1 MDLKERIIAYMR
13 NEAYKP
19 LAEEDLGEALGLT
32 DEELVDFAGALEE
45 LEEEGAIIKNRS
57 DLYGVPSRMHLVVG
71 RISMTAK
78 GFGFIIPD
86 VRETE
91 AETDVFVPANAVGS
105 AMNGDR
111 VVARVMPAQ
120 EEGRSREGEI
130 IRIMERANEKIVGTF
145 ERSKTFGFVTPDNV
159 KLTQD
164 IFVAK
169 KNFKGAKTGS
179 KVVVKITKWPSG
191 RRSAEGEVIEVLGK
205 VGDPGVDVLSV
216 MRQYELSESF
226 PEDVQAEAAA
236 TETEPD
242 PEEYAGRADRR
253 DLQIVTVDGED
264 SKDLDDGVYARR
276 NPDGSF
282 FLGVY
287 IADVSHYVREH
298 APLDREAYARGTS
311 VYLVDRV
318 IPMLP
323 KELSNGICS
332 LNAGVDRLSMACEMQ
347 ISPEGEVLHYEILPT
362 VIHVYR
368 RLTYNIV
375 NKVLV
380 DKEAPFVADNEDIL
394 PMLKTLAELRGVLK
408 AKRHRRGSIDFDLP
422 EVKVK
427 LDEKGHPVALI
438 KREGSLA
445 ESIIEECML
454 IANETVARHMDTKNL
469 PFMYRVH
476 EQPSEEKIERLNNLL
491 ATFGLY
497 VKRDEAGQIQPM
509 DVQKVLEKVE
519 GRPEE
524 KIISTVS
531 LRSMQQARYSEL
543 SLGHFGLAAR
553 YYTHFTSP
561 IRRYPDLIVH
571 RLLRETFATG
581 SLPKER
587 QIKLKAVLPEIADHT
602 SQRERVAIEA
612 ERETTDMKKIEYM
625 AQFVGEEFTGVIS
638 GVTAFGI
645 FVELDNGVEGLVHVS
660 TMTNDYYEYVEEQYA
675 MIGERTRTQYRL
687 GDEVAVILARANV
700 EERNLDFVLKD
711 NGQYVPEKPAQKSN
725 GSKKGKGDKK
735 PKIARNKKQN
745 KPLLEDELI
754 AEPMLTEE
762 EDKQKEQRNGKKRHG
777 HKKRGASGEKL
788 SQPQKQEGEGRKA
801 KTDRQRRQ
809 GKAERADK
817 DNRAG
822 AGSFR
827 GDGRSRNR
835 EERRSDKE
843 AGYHRVY
850 VTGLNSAVWPD
861 PPGYHEK
868 KERELASA
876 AAKAEKEKAKK
887 SRGSRRPRPHRKT
900 EGGTGNSK

>member
-13 NEAYKP
+13 ESAYKP
-19 LAEEDLGEALGLT
+19 LTEEDLGEAMGLT
-32 DEELVDFAGALEE
+32 DEELVDFPVALEE
-45 LEEEGAIIKNRS
+45 LEKEGAIIKNRS

-71 RISMTAK
+71 RIAMTAK

-91 AETDVFVPANAVGS
+91 DETDVFVPAGAIGT
-105 AMNGDR
+105 AMHGDR
-111 VVARVMPAQ
+111 VVARVTPAQ

-130 IRIMERANEKIVGTF
+130 IRILERANEKIVGTF
-145 ERSKTFGFVTPDNV
+145 ERSKTFGFVTPDNT

-169 KNFKGAKTGS
+169 KFFKGAKTGS
-179 KVVVKITKWPSG
+179 KVVVKITKWPNG

-216 MRQYELSESF
+216 MRQYELSETF
-226 PEDVQAEAAA
+226 PEDVQAEADAV
-236 TETEPD
+236 EQEPS
-242 PEEYAGRADRR
+242 PAEYQGRADRR

-264 SKDLDDGVYARR
+264 SKDLDDGVYARK
-276 NPDGSF
+276 NPDGSY

-287 IADVSHYVREH
+287 IADVSHYVKEH

-347 ISPEGEVLHYEILPT
+347 ISAEGEITSYEILPT

-380 DKEAPFVADNEDIL
+380 DKAEPFLSDNSDIM
-394 PMLKTLAELRGVLK
+394 PMLETLAELRGALK

-427 LDEKGHPVALI
+427 LDENGHPVALI

-454 IANETVARHMDTKNL
+454 AANETVAKHMDTRNL

-491 ATFGLY
+491 AAFGLF
-497 VKRDEAGQIQPM
+497 VKQDEQGHIKPI
-509 DVQKVLEKVE
+509 DVQQVLEKVE

-524 KIISTVS
+524 RIISTVS
-531 LRSMQQARYSEL
+531 LRSMQQARYSEQ

-581 SLPKER
+581 SLPLDRQER
-587 QIKLKAVLPEIADHT
+587 LKTVLPEIAEHA
-602 SQRERVAIEA
+602 SNRERLATEA

-687 GDEVAVILARANV
+687 GDEVEVILARANV

-711 NGQYVPEKPAQKSN
+711 NGQYVPERPAKPGN
-725 GSKKGKGDKK
+725 NSKQGKVDKK
-735 PKIARNKKQN
+735 AKAPRPRKQV

-762 EDKQKEQRNGKKRHG
+762 ETRQKEQKTARRRHG
-777 HKKRGASGEKL
+777 NKKRGASGEKL
-788 SQPQKQEGEGRKA
+788 PQTEKRENEGRKPRA
-801 KTDRQRRQ
+801 ERKRRP
-809 GKAERADK
+809 GKAESADK
-817 DNRAG
+817 ESRMG

-827 GDGRSRNR
+827 GENRRNR

-868 KERELASA
+868 KEREMAAA
-876 AAKAEKEKAKK
+876 AAKAEKEKSKK

>member
-13 NEAYKP
+13 ESAYKP
-19 LAEEDLGEALGLT
+19 LTEEDLGEAMGLT
-32 DEELVDFAGALEE
+32 DEELVDFPVALEE
-45 LEEEGAIIKNRS
+45 LEKEGAIIKNRS

-71 RISMTAK
+71 RIAMTAK

-91 AETDVFVPANAVGS
+91 DETDVFVPAGAIGT
-105 AMNGDR
+105 AMHGDR
-111 VVARVMPAQ
+111 VVARVTPAQ

-130 IRIMERANEKIVGTF
+130 IRILERANEKIVGTF
-145 ERSKTFGFVTPDNV
+145 ERSKTFGFVTPDNT

-169 KNFKGAKTGS
+169 KFFKGAKTGS
-179 KVVVKITKWPSG
+179 KVVVKITKWPNG

-216 MRQYELSESF
+216 MRQYELSETF
-226 PEDVQAEAAA
+226 PEDVQAEADAV
-236 TETEPD
+236 EQEPS
-242 PEEYAGRADRR
+242 PAEYQGRADRR

-264 SKDLDDGVYARR
+264 SKDLDDGVYARK
-276 NPDGSF
+276 NPDGSY

-287 IADVSHYVREH
+287 IADVSHYVKEH

-347 ISPEGEVLHYEILPT
+347 ISAEGEITSYEILPT

-380 DKEAPFVADNEDIL
+380 DKAEPFLSDNGDIL
-394 PMLKTLAELRGVLK
+394 PMLETLAELRGALK

-427 LDEKGHPVALI
+427 LDENGHPVALI

-454 IANETVARHMDTKNL
+454 AANETVAKHMDTKNL

-491 ATFGLY
+491 AAFGLF
-497 VKRDEAGQIQPM
+497 VKQDEQGHIKPI
-509 DVQKVLEKVE
+509 DVQQVLEKVE

-524 KIISTVS
+524 RIISTVS
-531 LRSMQQARYSEL
+531 LRSMQQARYSEQ

-581 SLPKER
+581 SLPLDR
-587 QIKLKAVLPEIADHT
+587 QAKLKIVLPEIADHT
-602 SQRERVAIEA
+602 SNRERLATEA

-687 GDEVAVILARANV
+687 GDEVEVILARANV

-711 NGQYVPEKPAQKSN
+711 NGQYVPERPAKPGN
-725 GSKKGKGDKK
+725 NSKQGKGDKK
-735 PKIARNKKQN
+735 AKAPRPKKQV

-762 EDKQKEQRNGKKRHG
+762 ETRQKEQKTARRRHG
-777 HKKRGASGEKL
+777 NKKRGASGEKL
-788 SQPQKQEGEGRKA
+788 PQTEKRENEGRKPRA
-801 KTDRQRRQ
+801 ERKRRP
-809 GKAERADK
+809 GKAESADK
-817 DNRAG
+817 ESRMG

-827 GDGRSRNR
+827 GENRRNR

-868 KERELASA
+868 KEREMAAA
-876 AAKAEKEKAKK
+876 AAKAEKEKSKK

>member
-13 NEAYKP
+13 ESAYKP
-19 LAEEDLGEALGLT
+19 LTEEDLGEAMGLT
-32 DEELVDFAGALEE
+32 DEELVDFPVALEE
-45 LEEEGAIIKNRS
+45 LEKEGAIIKNRS

-71 RISMTAK
+71 RIAMTAK

-91 AETDVFVPANAVGS
+91 DETDVFVPAGAIGT
-105 AMNGDR
+105 AMHGDR
-111 VVARVMPAQ
+111 VVARVTPAQ

-130 IRIMERANEKIVGTF
+130 IRILERANEKIVGTF
-145 ERSKTFGFVTPDNV
+145 ERSKTFGFVTPDNT

-169 KNFKGAKTGS
+169 KFFKGAKTGS
-179 KVVVKITKWPSG
+179 KVVVKITKWPNG

-216 MRQYELSESF
+216 MRQYELSETF
-226 PEDVQAEAAA
+226 PEDVQAEADAV
-236 TETEPD
+236 EQEPS
-242 PEEYAGRADRR
+242 PAEYQGRADRR

-264 SKDLDDGVYARR
+264 SKDLDDGVYARK
-276 NPDGSF
+276 NPDGSY

-287 IADVSHYVREH
+287 IADVSHYVKEH

-347 ISPEGEVLHYEILPT
+347 ISSEGEITSYEILPT

-380 DKEAPFVADNEDIL
+380 DKAEPFLSDNGDIL
-394 PMLKTLAELRGVLK
+394 PMLETLAELRGALK

-427 LDEKGHPVALI
+427 LDENGHPVALI

-454 IANETVARHMDTKNL
+454 AANETVAKHMDTRNL

-491 ATFGLY
+491 AAFGLF
-497 VKRDEAGQIQPM
+497 VKQDEQGHIKPI
-509 DVQKVLEKVE
+509 DVQQVLEKVE

-524 KIISTVS
+524 RIISTVS
-531 LRSMQQARYSEL
+531 LRSMQQARYSEQ

-581 SLPKER
+581 SLPLDR
-587 QIKLKAVLPEIADHT
+587 QAKLKIVLPEIADHT
-602 SQRERVAIEA
+602 SNRERLATEA

-687 GDEVAVILARANV
+687 GDEVEVILARANV

-711 NGQYVPEKPAQKSN
+711 NGQYVPERPAKPGN
-725 GSKKGKGDKK
+725 NSKQGKGDKK
-735 PKIARNKKQN
+735 AKAPRPKKQV

-762 EDKQKEQRNGKKRHG
+762 ETRQKEQKTARRRHG
-777 HKKRGASGEKL
+777 NKKRGASGEKL
-788 SQPQKQEGEGRKA
+788 PQTEKRENEGRKPRA
-801 KTDRQRRQ
+801 ERKRRP
-809 GKAERADK
+809 GKAESADK
-817 DNRAG
+817 ESRMG

-827 GDGRSRNR
+827 GENRRNR

-868 KERELASA
+868 KEREMAAA
-876 AAKAEKEKAKK
+876 AAKAEKEKSKK

>member
-13 NEAYKP
+13 ESAYKP
-19 LAEEDLGEALGLT
+19 LTEEDLGEAMGLT
-32 DEELVDFAGALEE
+32 DEELVDFPVALEE
-45 LEEEGAIIKNRS
+45 LEKEGAIIKNRS

-71 RISMTAK
+71 RIAMTAK

-91 AETDVFVPANAVGS
+91 DETDVFVPAGAIGT
-105 AMNGDR
+105 AMHGDR
-111 VVARVMPAQ
+111 VVARVTPAQ

-130 IRIMERANEKIVGTF
+130 IRILERANEKIVGTF
-145 ERSKTFGFVTPDNV
+145 ERSKTFGFVTPDNT

-169 KNFKGAKTGS
+169 KFFKGAKTGC
-179 KVVVKITKWPSG
+179 KVVVKITKWPNG

-216 MRQYELSESF
+216 MRQYELSETF
-226 PEDVQAEAAA
+226 PEDVQAEADAV
-236 TETEPD
+236 EQEPS
-242 PEEYAGRADRR
+242 PAEYQGRADRR

-264 SKDLDDGVYARR
+264 SKDLDDGVYARK
-276 NPDGSF
+276 NPDGSY

-287 IADVSHYVREH
+287 IADVSHYVKEH

-347 ISPEGEVLHYEILPT
+347 ISADGEITSYEILPT

-380 DKEAPFVADNEDIL
+380 DKAEPFLSDNSDIM
-394 PMLKTLAELRGVLK
+394 PMLETLAELRGALK

-427 LDEKGHPVALI
+427 LDENGHPVALI

-454 IANETVARHMDTKNL
+454 AANETVAKHMDTRNL

-491 ATFGLY
+491 AAFGLF
-497 VKRDEAGQIQPM
+497 VKQDEQGHIKPI
-509 DVQKVLEKVE
+509 DVQQVLEKVE

-524 KIISTVS
+524 RIISTVS
-531 LRSMQQARYSEL
+531 LRSMQQARYSEQ

-581 SLPKER
+581 SLPLDRQER
-587 QIKLKAVLPEIADHT
+587 LKTVLPEIADHT
-602 SQRERVAIEA
+602 SNRERLATEA

-687 GDEVAVILARANV
+687 GDEVEVILARANV

-711 NGQYVPEKPAQKSN
+711 NGQYVPERPAKPGN
-725 GSKKGKGDKK
+725 NSKQGKGDKK
-735 PKIARNKKQN
+735 AKAPRPKKQV

-762 EDKQKEQRNGKKRHG
+762 ETRQKEQKTARRRHG
-777 HKKRGASGEKL
+777 NKKRGASGEKL
-788 SQPQKQEGEGRKA
+788 PQTEKRGNEGRKPRA
-801 KTDRQRRQ
+801 ERKRRP
-809 GKAERADK
+809 GKAESADK
-817 DNRAG
+817 ESRMG

-827 GDGRSRNR
+827 GENRRNR

-868 KERELASA
+868 KEREMAAA
-876 AAKAEKEKAKK
+876 AAKAEKEKSKK

>member
-13 NEAYKP
+13 ESAYKP
-19 LAEEDLGEALGLT
+19 LTEEDLGEAMGLT
-32 DEELVDFAGALEE
+32 DEELVDFPVALEE
-45 LEEEGAIIKNRS
+45 LEKEGAIIKNRS

-71 RISMTAK
+71 RIAMTAK

-91 AETDVFVPANAVGS
+91 DETDVFVPAGAIGT
-105 AMNGDR
+105 AMHGDR
-111 VVARVMPAQ
+111 VVARVTPAQ

-130 IRIMERANEKIVGTF
+130 IRILERANEKIVGTF
-145 ERSKTFGFVTPDNV
+145 ERSKTFGFVTPDNT

-169 KNFKGAKTGS
+169 KLFKGAKTGS
-179 KVVVKITKWPSG
+179 KVVVKITKWPNG

-216 MRQYELSESF
+216 MRQYELSETF
-226 PEDVQAEAAA
+226 PEDVQAEADAV
-236 TETEPD
+236 EQEPS
-242 PEEYAGRADRR
+242 PAEYQGRADRR

-264 SKDLDDGVYARR
+264 SKDLDDGVYARK
-276 NPDGSF
+276 NPDGSY

-287 IADVSHYVREH
+287 IADVSHYVKEH

-347 ISPEGEVLHYEILPT
+347 ISPEGEITSYEILPT

-380 DKEAPFVADNEDIL
+380 DKAEPFLSDNGDIM
-394 PMLKTLAELRGVLK
+394 PMLETLAELRGALK

-427 LDEKGHPVALI
+427 LDENGHPVALI

-454 IANETVARHMDTKNL
+454 AANETVAKHMDTRNL

-491 ATFGLY
+491 AAFGLF
-497 VKRDEAGQIQPM
+497 VKQDEQGHIKPI
-509 DVQKVLEKVE
+509 DVQQVLEKVE

-524 KIISTVS
+524 RIISTVS
-531 LRSMQQARYSEL
+531 LRSMQQARYSEQ

-581 SLPKER
+581 SLPLDRQER
-587 QIKLKAVLPEIADHT
+587 LKTVLPEIAEHA
-602 SQRERVAIEA
+602 SNRERLATEA

-625 AQFVGEEFTGVIS
+625 AQFVGEEFAGVIS

-687 GDEVAVILARANV
+687 GDEVEVILAHANV

-711 NGQYVPEKPAQKSN
+711 NGQYVPERPAKPGN
-725 GSKKGKGDKK
+725 NSKQGKGDKK
-735 PKIARNKKQN
+735 AKAPRPKKQV

-762 EDKQKEQRNGKKRHG
+762 ETRQKEQKTARRRHG
-777 HKKRGASGEKL
+777 NKKRGASGEKL
-788 SQPQKQEGEGRKA
+788 PQTEKRENEGRKPRA
-801 KTDRQRRQ
+801 ERRRRP
-809 GKAERADK
+809 GKAESADK
-817 DNRAG
+817 ESRMG

-827 GDGRSRNR
+827 GENRRNR
-835 EERRSDKE
+835 EERLSDKE

-868 KERELASA
+868 KEREMAAA
-876 AAKAEKEKAKK
+876 AAKAEKEKSKK

>member
-13 NEAYKP
+13 ESAYKP
-19 LAEEDLGEALGLT
+19 LTEEDLGEAMGLT
-32 DEELVDFAGALEE
+32 DEELVDFPVALEE
-45 LEEEGAIIKNRS
+45 LEKEGAIIKNRS

-71 RISMTAK
+71 RIAMTAK

-91 AETDVFVPANAVGS
+91 DETDVFVPAGAIGT
-105 AMNGDR
+105 AMHGDR
-111 VVARVMPAQ
+111 VVARVTPAQ

-130 IRIMERANEKIVGTF
+130 IRILERANEKIVGTF
-145 ERSKTFGFVTPDNV
+145 ERSKTFGFVTPDNT

-169 KNFKGAKTGS
+169 KFFKGAKTGS
-179 KVVVKITKWPSG
+179 KVVVKITKWPNG

-216 MRQYELSESF
+216 MRQYELSETF
-226 PEDVQAEAAA
+226 PEDVQAEADAV
-236 TETEPD
+236 EQEPS
-242 PEEYAGRADRR
+242 PAEYQGRADRR

-264 SKDLDDGVYARR
+264 SKDLDDGVYARK
-276 NPDGSF
+276 NPDGSY

-287 IADVSHYVREH
+287 IADVSHYVKEH

-347 ISPEGEVLHYEILPT
+347 ISADGEITSYEILPT

-380 DKEAPFVADNEDIL
+380 DKAEPFLSDNGDIL
-394 PMLKTLAELRGVLK
+394 PMLETLAELRGALK

-422 EVKVK
+422 KVKVK
-427 LDEKGHPVALI
+427 LDENGHPVALI

-454 IANETVARHMDTKNL
+454 AANETVAKHMDTKNL

-491 ATFGLY
+491 AAFGLF
-497 VKRDEAGQIQPM
+497 VKQDEQGHIKPI
-509 DVQKVLEKVE
+509 DVQQVLEKVE

-524 KIISTVS
+524 RIISTVS
-531 LRSMQQARYSEL
+531 LRSMQQARYSEQ

-581 SLPKER
+581 SLPLDR
-587 QIKLKAVLPEIADHT
+587 QAKLKIVLPEIADHT
-602 SQRERVAIEA
+602 SNRERLATEA

-687 GDEVAVILARANV
+687 GDEVEVILARANV

-711 NGQYVPEKPAQKSN
+711 NGQYVPERPAKPGN
-725 GSKKGKGDKK
+725 NSKQGKGDKK
-735 PKIARNKKQN
+735 AKAPRPKKQV

-762 EDKQKEQRNGKKRHG
+762 ETKQKEQKTARRRHG
-777 HKKRGASGEKL
+777 NKKRGASGEKL
-788 SQPQKQEGEGRKA
+788 PQTEKRENEGRKPRA
-801 KTDRQRRQ
+801 ERKRRP
-809 GKAERADK
+809 GKAESADK
-817 DNRAG
+817 ESRMG

-827 GDGRSRNR
+827 GENRRNR

-868 KERELASA
+868 KEREMAAA
-876 AAKAEKEKAKK
+876 AAKAEKEKSKK

>member
-1 MDLKERIIAYMR
+1 
-13 NEAYKP
+13 
-19 LAEEDLGEALGLT
+19 
-32 DEELVDFAGALEE
+32 
-45 LEEEGAIIKNRS
+45 
-57 DLYGVPSRMHLVVG
+57 
-71 RISMTAK
+71 
-78 GFGFIIPD
+78 
-86 VRETE
+86 
-91 AETDVFVPANAVGS
+91 
-105 AMNGDR
+105 
-111 VVARVMPAQ
+111 
-120 EEGRSREGEI
+120 
-130 IRIMERANEKIVGTF
+130 
-145 ERSKTFGFVTPDNV
+145 
-159 KLTQD
+159 
-164 IFVAK
+164 
-169 KNFKGAKTGS
+169 
-179 KVVVKITKWPSG
+179 
-191 RRSAEGEVIEVLGK
+191 
-205 VGDPGVDVLSV
+205 
-216 MRQYELSESF
+216 
-226 PEDVQAEAAA
+226 EDVQAEADAV
-236 TETEPD
+236 EQEPS
-242 PEEYAGRADRR
+242 PAEYQGRADRR

-264 SKDLDDGVYARR
+264 SKDLDDGVYARK
-276 NPDGSF
+276 NPDGSY

-287 IADVSHYVREH
+287 IADVSHYVKEH

-347 ISPEGEVLHYEILPT
+347 ISPDGEITSYEILPT

-380 DKEAPFVADNEDIL
+380 DKAEPFLSDNGDIM
-394 PMLKTLAELRGVLK
+394 PMLETLAELRGALK

-427 LDEKGHPVALI
+427 LDENGHPVALI

-454 IANETVARHMDTKNL
+454 AANETVAKHMDTKNL

-491 ATFGLY
+491 AAFGLF
-497 VKRDEAGQIQPM
+497 VKQDEQGHIKPI
-509 DVQKVLEKVE
+509 DVQQVLEKVE

-524 KIISTVS
+524 RIISTVS
-531 LRSMQQARYSEL
+531 LRSMQQARYSEQ

-581 SLPKER
+581 SLPLDR
-587 QIKLKAVLPEIADHT
+587 QAKLKMVLPEIADHT
-602 SQRERVAIEA
+602 SNRERLATEA

-687 GDEVAVILARANV
+687 GDEVEVILARANV

-711 NGQYVPEKPAQKSN
+711 NGQYVPERPAKPGN
-725 GSKKGKGDKK
+725 NSKQGKGDKK
-735 PKIARNKKQN
+735 AKAPRPKKQV

-762 EDKQKEQRNGKKRHG
+762 ETRQKEQKIARRRHG
-777 HKKRGASGEKL
+777 NKKRGASGEKL
-788 SQPQKQEGEGRKA
+788 PQTEKRENEGRKPRVER
-801 KTDRQRRQ
+801 KRRT
-809 GKAERADK
+809 GKAESADK
-817 DNRAG
+817 ESRMG

-827 GDGRSRNR
+827 GENRRNR

-868 KERELASA
+868 KEREMAAA
-876 AAKAEKEKAKK
+876 AAKAEKEKSKK